1 MICLKYILSSFR
13 GLSDK
18 WLLVN
23 ALDYVCVASPNI
35 DTYTENIDMYTE
47 YAYIDIILV
56 VKGHPFSP
64 RLNGKFM
71 IKYEL
76 QFLFG

>member
-1 MICLKYILSSFR
+1 MIAAAGGWYVSSISSSFR

-23 ALDYVCVASPNI
+23 VLDNVCVASPNI

-47 YAYIDIILV
+47 YAYIDITLV
-56 VKGHPFSP
+56 VW
-64 RLNGKFM
+64 
-71 IKYEL
+71 Y
-76 QFLFG
+76 